1 MNKSIFGITL
11 VVMLSYGQMIWAGDP
26 AACISG
32 FTNGPN
38 NQVAISIPNFLSYN
52 RSSKAKVS
60 VNGTDITEE
69 FCELTTPDD
78 GIVEIRCKLPLS
90 QRPIAHIA
98 GSPQDFFDI
107 FVNIYT
113 ESDPSKL
120 TAGCTHGDVTSS
132 TTGFTTRLAS
142 GHGTHTASASCTP
155 SGIDTIVTCP
165 PPPVTPGIDP
175 ELVTHPETVQVEF
188 SFPFE
193 DPQM

>member
-11 VVMLSYGQMIWAGDP
+11 VVMLSYGQMSWAGDP

-38 NQVAISIPNFLSYN
+38 NQVAISIPNFPLHI
-52 RSSKAKVS
+52 RSSKAKIS

-107 FVNIYT
+107 FVYIDT

-120 TAGCTHGDVTSS
+120 TAGCTHGDVTRSATDPFS
-132 TTGFTTRLAS
+132 
-142 GHGTHTASASCTP
+142 HGTHTASTTAS
-155 SGIDTIVTCP
+155 
-165 PPPVTPGIDP
+165 
-175 ELVTHPETVQVEF
+175 
-188 SFPFE
+188 
-193 DPQM
+193 